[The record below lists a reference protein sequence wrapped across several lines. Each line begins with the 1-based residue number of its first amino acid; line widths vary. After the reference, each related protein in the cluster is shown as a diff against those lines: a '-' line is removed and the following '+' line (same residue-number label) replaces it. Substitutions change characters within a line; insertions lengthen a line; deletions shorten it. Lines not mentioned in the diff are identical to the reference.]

1 MEIHRLHAAAIDAAA
16 PLAATF
22 RAALRAYRGIESV
35 PDLASARAELL
46 EYLEKGWP
54 VYLAEED
61 GRPIGY
67 LVCRVD
73 EPCVWAESLYVS
85 PDHRRRGVASALYQK
100 AEELAASFG
109 EDTVYNCVHPNNDGV
124 IAFLR
129 ARGCTVLNLIEV
141 RKPYAGEQLRTKIRM
156 DDQVF
161 DYGGSGNDGRSL

>member
-1 MEIHRLHAAAIDAAA
+1 MIIHHLSAEAVDAAA
-16 PLAATF
+16 PLAAAF
-22 RAALRAYRGIESV
+22 RVVLCAYRGIESV

-54 VYLAEED
+54 VYVAEED

-67 LVCRVD
+67 LVCRID

-85 PDHRRRGVASALYQK
+85 PDYRRRGVASALYQK

-156 DDQVF
+156 GDQVF
-161 DYGGSGNDGRSL
+161 DY